1 MTRLLLLSSAYVLA
15 LSACAQ
21 KPPTIAY
28 DDPQPAHLEPAPTK
42 PVEVVGLPEPLP
54 LPGQLKPVVDE
65 TPLPEMKDPA
75 RRVQQANAAAKVDPT
90 RDGYVNAMQVFPY
103 AEGALYQIYVAP
115 VHVTDIALE
124 PGEQLKSVA
133 AGDTVQWKIGDT
145 ESGAATAGG
154 TATGGGPTTGSGPAT
169 GRQVHVLVKP
179 VSAALPMNNLVILTD
194 RRTYHI
200 EVHPTKATY
209 MAEVSWRYPQDE
221 LFALQAKN
229 AQAEDH
235 ADATAADAV
244 DLSDL
249 RFRYAIT
256 GDTPPWRPVQ
266 VFDDTHKVYIRFPGG
281 IAQGEL
287 PPLFVVGPDG
297 STAALVNYRVRGAT
311 MIVDR
316 LFAAAELRLGAD
328 PQQIVRITRTD
339 THTEGQG

>member
-1 MTRLLLLSSAYVLA
+1 MNRLLLLSSVCVLA

-28 DDPQPAHLEPAPTK
+28 DDPQPAHLEPSPAK
-42 PVEVVGLPEPLP
+42 PVQVVSLPEPLP
-54 LPGQLKPVVDE
+54 LPGQLKPLADE
-65 TPLPEMKDPA
+65 IPPPELKGPA

-90 RDGYVNAMQVFPY
+90 RDGYVNAMQVFPFSD
-103 AEGALYQIYVAP
+103 GALYQIYVAP

-145 ESGAATAGG
+145 ESGTAA
-154 TATGGGPTTGSGPAT
+154 

-194 RRTYHI
+194 RRTYHL
-200 EVHPTKATY
+200 EAHPTKATY

-229 AQAEDH
+229 TQAESH

-266 VFDDTHKVYIRFPGG
+266 VFDDTHKVYIRFPVG

-287 PPLFVVGPDG
+287 PPLFVVGSDG

-339 THTEGQG
+339 AHGEGQG